1 VIETAGEITLGASAG
16 ADVCPRAGVA
26 AKHIAR
32 PMDAATRVEAKYRRA
47 TTPHH
52 PLRDFTSTPSN
63 ESMSRPP
70 SVPEAAE
77 RVQWAFLAETQP
89 ALEDRVFFWAGACRF
104 LAEDCRRESGV
115 CQ

>member
-1 VIETAGEITLGASAG
+1 
-16 ADVCPRAGVA
+16 
-26 AKHIAR
+26 
-32 PMDAATRVEAKYRRA
+32 MDAATRVEAKYRRA

-70 SVPEAAE
+70 SVLEAAE

-104 LAEDCRRESGV
+104 LSRRLPPRIRSLPIGRLLSNRGATAATV
-115 CQ
+115 VLVITAHARFSWA

>member
-32 PMDAATRVEAKYRRA
+32 PMEVA

-52 PLRDFTSTPSN
+52 PLRDFTNTPSN
-63 ESMSRPP
+63 ESMSRPA
-70 SVPEAAE
+70 SVLETAAQ
-77 RVQWAFLAETQP
+77 VQWAFLAESQP